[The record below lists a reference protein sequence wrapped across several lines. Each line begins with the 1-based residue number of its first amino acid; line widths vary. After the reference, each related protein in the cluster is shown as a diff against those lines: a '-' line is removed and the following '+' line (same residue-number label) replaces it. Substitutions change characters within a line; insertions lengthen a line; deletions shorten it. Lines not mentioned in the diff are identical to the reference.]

1 MKTDIN
7 TPIWDETEPLDLESL
22 IEAAEM
28 NHQIHCRKAKSDFL
42 RATSKTTNLEP
53 PPFEPITIDEVRGKL
68 GREWKV
74 GIRNI
79 TKLASV
85 LENVLLDTTVT
96 DCVTIAQ
103 KSAMWRDLLGLD
115 KDWQVG
121 RIVKK
126 ALNAGLLKLRTP
138 AEHVN
143 HTAATYWVN
152 HDLARQLIEEAD
164 DPALPGYSVDQQVN
178 EILRKYLS
186 AKFRD
191 ESFKATPIAIKSQ
204 CKLPPMTDE
213 AGICGVYERYPQYLD
228 LLLDLHQINSM
239 LPETDRFVCRPSFR
253 RDRNDNV
260 IRVGLRASNPWC
272 YVRKRESCKDPFAVC
287 REDLLDKKFGHWVE
301 YDIKACV
308 PSISLLLTTGRW
320 REDSEDLYET
330 MSGVHFRN
338 KTERGLFKGLFLPMY
353 FSASPQQA
361 VARSRSEARKHC
373 LEYTE
378 EEWENLTKAFF
389 AGMYRMT
396 TEIGKLGSEIF
407 LHESCI
413 EARALL
419 RMLKMGWHVVD
430 IYDGFFIQ
438 TDGTPEDAKA
448 KCEIASSIVKEVAE
462 EYRKRLST
470 L

>member
-7 TPIWDETEPLDLESL
+7 TPTRDETEPLDLESW

-28 NHQIHCRKAKSDFL
+28 YRQIHSAKVKSDFL
-42 RATSKTTNLEP
+42 RATSKTKDLEP

-68 GREWKV
+68 GRKWRL
-74 GIRNI
+74 GIENL
-79 TKLASV
+79 TNLAVV
-85 LENVLLDTTVT
+85 LENVWPTSKLT

-103 KSAMWRDLLGLD
+103 DSSMWKDLLGMSQQ
-115 KDWQVG
+115 QVSDTV
-121 RIVKK
+121 RK
-126 ALNAGLLKLRTP
+126 ALNVGLLKLRTP
-138 AEHVN
+138 SEYFN

-152 HDLARQLIEEAD
+152 HDLAKQLNEDAENPSI
-164 DPALPGYSVDQQVN
+164 PGNSVNQQ
-178 EILRKYLS
+178 IGDTLRKYLS

-191 ESFKATPIAIKSQ
+191 ESFKATPIAIRSQ

-213 AGICGVYERYPQYLD
+213 EAICGVYERYPQYLD
-228 LLLDLHQINSM
+228 LLLDLHQVNAM
-239 LPETDRFVCRPSFR
+239 LPETDRCACRPSFH
-253 RDRNDNV
+253 RDKNGNV
-260 IRVGLRASNPWC
+260 IRVGLRSHNPWC
-272 YVRKRESCKDPFAVC
+272 HIQKRESCEDPFVTC

-330 MSGVHFRN
+330 MSGVRFRN

-353 FSASPQQA
+353 FSASPEQA
-361 VARSRSEARKHC
+361 VARCRSEARKHC

-378 EEWENLTKAFF
+378 EQWENLTKAFF

-396 TEIGKLGSEIF
+396 TDIGKLGSEIF

-448 KCEIASSIVKEVAE
+448 KCEIASRIVKEVAE